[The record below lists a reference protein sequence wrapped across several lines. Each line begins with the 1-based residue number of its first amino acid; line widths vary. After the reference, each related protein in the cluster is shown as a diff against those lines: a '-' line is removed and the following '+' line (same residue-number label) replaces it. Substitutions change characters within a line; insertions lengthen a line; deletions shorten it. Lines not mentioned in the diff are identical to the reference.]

1 MLQNLTSFFEC
12 KNPQTIFFVFL
23 LIDNNRLG
31 YALGKTSM
39 KQNYGKLGNVLL
51 GHFIDHRTLISKE
64 CMCSNLKRLK
74 VKDHEMQQKDRQI
87 SHSDCCSEIF
97 LVWQRWLKEKV

>member
-12 KNPQTIFFVFL
+12 KNPQTIFFVFP
-23 LIDNNRLG
+23 LIDDRLG
-31 YALGKTSM
+31 YSLGKTSM
-39 KQNYGKLGNVLL
+39 NQNYGKLGNVLL

-87 SHSDCCSEIF
+87 SHSDYCSEIF
-97 LVWQRWLKEKV
+97 LV